1 MCVCARAHYAYRHTP
16 TFSITETCGWQTD
29 WVGTETEALQPG
41 RHIQRRDAPRTG
53 AEGGSAQFLA
63 DEPWPSKRSS
73 SMGKPRGN
81 DQTKDA
87 QADDQKEL
95 LQAGSAES
103 GGAVDARASGE
114 SGYTESAVDRL
125 KRVLDTQ
132 PRNVTATEWYDG
144 EIVPLA
150 GDVVGRNPATV
161 EAITGS
167 KGGEEEVELDPDTMM
182 PIQKGL
188 FVVGEDCEEEE
199 EEEELDPD
207 TMMPIKKK
215 RGPKPP
221 PPREFVSY
229 RARKLTG
236 WTAPAGARII
246 FDDDEEDL
254 DKGDTRS
261 EASILTHASA
271 FDVPRNDQHS
281 VDLRRRTDHVMQE
294 KNNAY
299 VLGGNKQRGGLE
311 SFEGHVRARR
321 RAADQTAT
329 AGAKASGSGGAGA
342 PDGAEDTKE
351 AGARRSEAA
360 SGALE
365 KAFEEGWDDA
375 VEGVSRVFRYPTQ
388 VEW

>member
-1 MCVCARAHYAYRHTP
+1 M
-16 TFSITETCGWQTD
+16 FSITEACGWQTD
-29 WVGTETEALQPG
+29 WVGTETEARQPG
-41 RHIQRRDAPRTG
+41 WHKPHTQRRDAARTG
-53 AEGGSAQFLA
+53 AEGGSAQVLA

-73 SMGKPRGN
+73 MGTPRWGN

-87 QADDQKEL
+87 RADEKKEL
-95 LQAGSAES
+95 PQAGSEES
-103 GGAVDARASGE
+103 GGPVDARASGD

-132 PRNVTATEWYDG
+132 PRNVTASEWYDG

-150 GDVVGRNPATV
+150 GDVVGRKPATV
-161 EAITGS
+161 EAVTGS
-167 KGGEEEVELDPDTMM
+167 QGGEEQVELDPDTMM

-199 EEEELDPD
+199 EEEEELDPD

-215 RGPKPP
+215 KGLKPP
-221 PPREFVSY
+221 PPRQFVSY

-246 FDDDEEDL
+246 FDDDEEDP
-254 DKGDTRS
+254 DKADTRS

-329 AGAKASGSGGAGA
+329 ACAKASGSGGAGA

-360 SGALE
+360 GGALE